1 VCTSSPQKGKFTI
14 DEAGSDLELLFGIS
28 AEMPSGPSEFCSKLR
43 AMLKHGHKSG
53 ARILAFSGRIDG
65 CLKFNGVG
73 MAAGALRKS
82 FEDAAK
88 VKADA
93 RTRTRSRPVEL
104 MQLTLFLSAVQR
116 NQRNRASLCQH
127 SNTLI
132 SVRLTS
138 LSK

>member
-1 VCTSSPQKGKFTI
+1 MCALVCTSSPQKGKFTI
-14 DEAGSDLELLFGIS
+14 DEAGSDLELLVGVS

-43 AMLKHGHKSG
+43 AMLKHGYKSG

-82 FEDAAK
+82 FEDAA
-88 VKADA
+88 
-93 RTRTRSRPVEL
+93 
-104 MQLTLFLSAVQR
+104 
-116 NQRNRASLCQH
+116 QRNRVSLCQH